1 MADRLAIHILPDSN
15 PENIGDMVRIVSLV
29 PDTKFATA
37 RELVEYLKEQG
48 SNSNDWVHSTSISMG
63 LLARTSDG
71 VRLSDR
77 AYSLSQI
84 RKEARADL
92 LHYLMYTGWSEAHP
106 TEFLQSWAYRRVCDR
121 YWEMGTVEIPAV
133 ARRLVEDII
142 NEAHAT
148 FSALP
153 VDEFDDISFGTKS
166 LTGAHKWMEALQ
178 PEVLEKSGREYRR
191 FTRREFCPP
200 ELLIMAIGY
209 ILRDDPDATE
219 LDILLTQE
227 RRNALCQICLLEP
240 SALDRALDWALP
252 AFPTV
257 ISPGTTAGYY
267 GRFVRLYKRPT
278 FEDLIR

>member
-1 MADRLAIHILPDSN
+1 
-15 PENIGDMVRIVSLV
+15 
-29 PDTKFATA
+29 
-37 RELVEYLKEQG
+37 
-48 SNSNDWVHSTSISMG
+48 
-63 LLARTSDG
+63 
-71 VRLSDR
+71 
-77 AYSLSQI
+77 
-84 RKEARADL
+84 
-92 LHYLMYTGWSEAHP
+92 
-106 TEFLQSWAYRRVCDR
+106 
-121 YWEMGTVEIPAV
+121 
-133 ARRLVEDII
+133 
-142 NEAHAT
+142 
-148 FSALP
+148 
-153 VDEFDDISFGTKS
+153 

-219 LDILLTQE
+219 LDILLTPE
-227 RRNALCQICLLEP
+227 RRDALCQICLLEP

-267 GRFVRLYKRPT
+267 GRFVRLHKRPT

>member
-1 MADRLAIHILPDSN
+1 VADRLAIHILPDSN
-15 PENIGDMVRIVSLV
+15 PDNIGDMVRIVSLV
-29 PDTKFATA
+29 PDIKFATA

-63 LLARTSDG
+63 LLDRTSDG
-71 VRLSDR
+71 VRLSAR

-84 RKEARADL
+84 REEARADL

-227 RRNALCQICLLEP
+227 RRGALCQICLLEP

-267 GRFVRLYKRPT
+267 GRFVRLHKRPT